1 MTIITI
7 SISSSVVI
15 IASSSSSSDI
25 ITRIIIFSP
34 CIIIDDIIIS
44 IVSSASSS
52 SSSWSP
58 SSLASSDHH
67 QHLQRRHYLWHPFAL
82 DYYIIIIN
90 KWTYLGFGTC
100 FGRCHLCGCNRYS
113 PKQPNTWQN
122 VIQRTNCDLNW
133 NASYQISKVWLG
145 WECDSVELHG
155 KVIQHAGR
163 WGSTLACTSA
173 TMCPNYYISWLE
185 LSSHFKTVSSVP
197 TPFPV
202 LGSRISWW
210 NILAAA
216 LILFIWLP

>member
-44 IVSSASSS
+44 IVSSASS

-122 VIQRTNCDLNW
+122 VIQRTAW
-133 NASYQISKVWLG
+133 IEMQVVRFQIWLG